1 MAKRK
6 ISIPAAGNKKS
17 PRTAKQQE
25 VFAEAS
31 DPLLVLESID
41 LDNSDLNELGKV
53 VRDANQACKDALL
66 TALHAAIIV
75 GKALQTAKDKYF
87 YDRSV
92 GGFRGWIEEQGV
104 SSSAAYRY
112 LELAKYSEIVSQAG
126 TLSEAHSMIAHYKLE
141 QNPTESKPTPEFQK
155 LRTTLKLQP
164 NRYQKLEAIASHRGL
179 EYSELISEVLDSWLS
194 RQKVEQIIDVESN
207 ES

>member
-1 MAKRK
+1 MVKRK
-6 ISIPAAGNKKS
+6 ISIPAASNKKS
-17 PRTAKQQE
+17 PRTAKQQA

-31 DPLLVLESID
+31 DPLVLLESID
-41 LDNSDLNELGKV
+41 LDNSDLDELGKV

-66 TALHAAIIV
+66 TALNAAIIV

-112 LELAKYSEIVSQAG
+112 LELAKYSGIVSQAG
-126 TLSEAHSMIAHYKLE
+126 TLSEAHSLIAQYKLE
-141 QNPTESKPTPEFQK
+141 QNPKETNLTPEFQK

-164 NRYQKLEAIASHRGL
+164 NRYQKLEAIANQRGI
-179 EYSELISEVLDSWLS
+179 EYSDLISEVLNSWLS
-194 RQKVEQIIDVESN
+194 RQKIDQIIDVES
-207 ES
+207 SDS